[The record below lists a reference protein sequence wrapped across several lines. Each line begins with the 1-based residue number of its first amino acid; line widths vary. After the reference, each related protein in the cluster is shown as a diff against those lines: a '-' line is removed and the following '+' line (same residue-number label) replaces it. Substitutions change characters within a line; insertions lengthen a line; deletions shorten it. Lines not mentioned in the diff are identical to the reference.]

1 MTTSSRPFRLSRRTA
16 LRGLGAAVALPFLDA
31 MTSTARAQSAGDRS
45 AARRLVFFY
54 VPCGIDMAT
63 FLPSSLGRDYVLS
76 PMLAPLERV
85 RDSVSVVSGLRNTAA
100 EALGDGGGDHARG
113 TGAFLTAVH
122 PLKSETQLQNGPSVD
137 QVAAGALRGAT
148 RLPSLELG
156 CESGSGVGAC
166 DIGYSCA
173 YSHNISWASPTVP
186 MPKEVNPRAVFDRL
200 FAGADAGLTA
210 EQIAQRRRRRASIL
224 DFVRD
229 DARALQAR
237 LGASDNAKL
246 DEYLTGVRE
255 LEQRIEA
262 APTTST
268 CAFPARPAGADADVE
283 GYVKQMLDLAAL
295 SMQCDLTRVATF
307 MLGNGGSNRSYGFL
321 GHPGGH
327 HEYSHHQGDPDK
339 LQALADIGRWE
350 ISMVAH
356 LMQRLRDIPEG
367 DGNALDN
374 SLLFFSSE
382 LEDGNSHGHDEMPV
396 LLVGKGGGMI
406 DAGQHLRI
414 ENAELGDVFL
424 TMLKSIG
431 VEQASFGE
439 YGTRV
444 LDEIIA

>member
-1 MTTSSRPFRLSRRTA
+1 MSFRLSRRAA
-16 LRGLGAAVALPFLDA
+16 LRGLGAAVALPFLDV
-31 MTSTARAQSAGDRS
+31 MRSESARAQ
-45 AARRLVFFY
+45 AATPGAPKRLLFFY

-63 FLPSSLGRDYVLS
+63 FLPTSTGRDFVLS
-76 PMLAPLERV
+76 PMLAPLEGV
-85 RDSVSVVSGLRNTAA
+85 RDYVTVLSGLRNTAA
-100 EALGDGGGDHARG
+100 KDLGDGGGDHARG

-137 QVAAGALRGAT
+137 QVAATSLRGQT

-173 YSHNISWASPTVP
+173 YSHNISWASATVP

-210 EQIAQRRRRRASIL
+210 EQVAQRRRRRSSIL

-229 DARALQAR
+229 DTRTLSAR
-237 LGASDNAKL
+237 LGSGDKAKL
-246 DEYLTGVRE
+246 DEYLTGIRD
-255 LEQRIEA
+255 LERRIENVQ
-262 APTTST
+262 PNT
-268 CAFPARPAGADADVE
+268 CSFPERPQGADADVE
-283 GYVKQMLDLAAL
+283 TYVKQMLDLAAL
-295 SMQCDLTRVATF
+295 AMQCDLTRIATF

-350 ISMVAH
+350 LSMVAH

-374 SLLFFSSE
+374 TLLFFSSE

-424 TMLKSIG
+424 TMLKSVG

>member
-1 MTTSSRPFRLSRRTA
+1 MTLRPSLRLSRRAT
-16 LRGLGAAVALPFLDA
+16 LKGLGAAVALPFLEA
-31 MTSTARAQSAGDRS
+31 MRTSARAQAASATPK
-45 AARRLVFFY
+45 RLLYFY
-54 VPCGIDMAT
+54 VPCGIDMRT
-63 FLPSSLGRDYVLS
+63 FLPSSTGRDFVLS
-76 PMLAPLERV
+76 PMLEPLDGV
-85 RDSVSVVSGLRNTAA
+85 RDYVTVVSGLRNTAA
-100 EALGDGGGDHARG
+100 KDLGDGGGDHARG

-137 QVAAGALRGAT
+137 QVAATALRGQT

-173 YSHNISWASPTVP
+173 YSHNISWASPQVP

-200 FAGADAGLTA
+200 FAGADAGLTE
-210 EQIAQRRRRRASIL
+210 EQVAQRRRRRSSIL
-224 DFVRD
+224 DFVRED
-229 DARALQAR
+229 TRTLNGR
-237 LGASDNAKL
+237 LGTGDKAKL
-246 DEYLTGVRE
+246 DEYLTGIRD
-255 LEQRIEA
+255 LERRIENVQ
-262 APTTST
+262 PNT
-268 CAFPARPAGADADVE
+268 CSFPERPQGADAEVE
-283 GYVKQMLDLAAL
+283 TYVKQMLDLAAL
-295 SMQCDLTRVATF
+295 AMQCDLTRVATF

-327 HEYSHHQGDPDK
+327 HEYSHHQGDEDK

-350 ISMVAH
+350 ITMVAH
-356 LMQRLRDIPEG
+356 LLQRLRDIPEG
-367 DGNALDN
+367 DGNVLDN

-396 LLVGKGGGMI
+396 LLVGKGGGII
-406 DAGQHLRI
+406 DAGQHVRI
-414 ENAELGDVFL
+414 ENAELGDVFM

-444 LDEIIA
+444 LDEIVVAS